1 MMHTKHKTQGSLY
14 QHKTKAQIVDGKI
27 QLDRRISHDNYDN
40 YTKQQI
46 INFIFSSVELSR
58 FKYKIMEFENELP
71 ELNKQKFFVSANF
84 TGSNCL
90 LVFMKIREKFISC
103 LVERKTLSYNKDQV
117 SFDKLNIM
125 PVRIRLDPLI
135 YNGTIL
141 DGTLL
146 HKDRQKIYIIC
157 DAYLFRGS
165 NMTHDKINHKIIN
178 LTSYLTS
185 YYDMSNPSNN
195 INLTLNTLY
204 DILDTEKLI
213 FEDIPKSIGYS
224 IKGIAFFP
232 EISGTKY
239 LFMFDNANKLKPY
252 VKTNFDNSKIAFTDE
267 KTPTP
272 TNFESSNDKKKKIR
286 YVSKTDDDV
295 FATFYVHKTDVPDVY
310 KLFLVEKI
318 VVNGKNGLKSKKMG
332 IAYLPDTKSSVLCRN
347 IVGSSPNSK
356 ALMICKFNNDKN
368 KWIPISKDTS
378 RKYPTD
384 ITDVESKLEI
394 IIDDDN
400 DNDE

>member
-1 MMHTKHKTQGSLY
+1 MQSKPKTTGSLY

-27 QLDRRISHDNYDN
+27 QLDRRVSNDSYDN

-58 FKYKIMEFENELP
+58 FRYKIMEFQNELP
-71 ELNKQKFFVSANF
+71 ELTKQKFMVSANF

-90 LVFMKIREKFISC
+90 LVFMKIKEKYISC
-103 LVERKTLSYNKDQV
+103 LVERKTLSFNKEQI
-117 SFDKLNIM
+117 SLDKLNIM
-125 PVRIRLDPLI
+125 PVRVRLDPLI

-157 DAYLFRGS
+157 DAYLFRGA
-165 NMTHDKINHKIIN
+165 NLTHDKINHKLIN

-185 YYDMSNPSNN
+185 NYDMSNSSNN

-204 DILDTEKLI
+204 DITDTEKLI

-239 LFMFDNANKLKPY
+239 LFMFDNCNKLQQKP
-252 VKTNFDNSKIAFTDE
+252 KLDTKPTDSKD
-267 KTPTP
+267 KDKPSSPTH
-272 TNFESSNDKKKKIR
+272 FEDVPDKKKKIR
-286 YVSKTDDDV
+286 YVSKSDDDV
-295 FATFYVHKTDVPDVY
+295 LATFEVRKTDVPDVY
-310 KLFLVEKI
+310 KLFLVEKV

-332 IAYLPDTKSSVLCRN
+332 IAYLPDTKCSVLCRN
-347 IVGSSPNSK
+347 VVGSNPNSK
-356 ALMICKFNNDKN
+356 ALMVCKFSNDKN
-368 KWIPISKDTS
+368 KWIPIQEDKTK
-378 RKYPTD
+378 KYPSD
-384 ITDVESKLEI
+384 ITEVESKLETI
-394 IIDDDN
+394 FDDDI
-400 DNDE
+400 DAEDD